1 MVSGSARYVAKTV
14 RAGVA
19 EALPLAKLTAYIP
32 LRAPKEAHIMISRG
46 CQGVPVWSI
55 SSNLISISGPPPKD
69 PHDDDDE
76 NDEDEN
82 DNDEEDE
89 DPAVIREPD
98 EC

>member
-19 EALPLAKLTAYIP
+19 ALPLAKLTAYI
-32 LRAPKEAHIMISRG
+32 LSRAPKEAHIMISRG

-55 SSNLISISGPPPKD
+55 SSNLVSISGPPPKD
-69 PHDDDDE
+69 PRDDDDE

-82 DNDEEDE
+82 DDDEEDE
-89 DPAVIREPD
+89 EPAVIREPD

>member
-1 MVSGSARYVAKTV
+1 MVSGSARYVAKTA

-19 EALPLAKLTAYIP
+19 EAALPLAKLTAYI
-32 LRAPKEAHIMISRG
+32 LSRAPKEAHIMILHR
-46 CQGVPVWSI
+46 CQGFPVWSI
-55 SSNLISISGPPPKD
+55 SSSPVSISGPPPKD

-82 DNDEEDE
+82 DDEDEE
-89 DPAVIREPD
+89 PAVIREPD